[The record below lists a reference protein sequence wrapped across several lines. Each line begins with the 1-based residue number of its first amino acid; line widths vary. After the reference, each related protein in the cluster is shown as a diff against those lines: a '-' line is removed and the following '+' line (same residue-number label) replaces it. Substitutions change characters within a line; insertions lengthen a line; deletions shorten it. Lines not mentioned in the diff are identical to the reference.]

1 MFIKQ
6 ISVFLENV
14 RGSLSEMTRILGTEG
29 IDLMALSIAD
39 TVNFG
44 IVRIVVKD
52 AQIDR
57 AVSILKGAG
66 YTVRITNVI
75 CVQVPDKPSGLAKI
89 LSLVDESGV
98 SVEYLYSF
106 FRHQGDGAFIIFRL
120 SDPEKGCQTFLE
132 KGVKMCSQ
140 DEIDTL

>member
-14 RGSLSEMTRILGTEG
+14 RGTLSEMTRILGSEG

-39 TVNFG
+39 TANFG
-44 IVRIVVKD
+44 IIRIIVKD
-52 AQIDR
+52 EQIDR
-57 AVSILKGAG
+57 AVTILKNAG
-66 YTVRITNVI
+66 YTVRITNVL
-75 CVQVPDKPSGLAKI
+75 CVRVPDKPSGLAKI
-89 LSLVDESGV
+89 LDLVDESGI

-106 FRHQGDGAFIIFRL
+106 FRHEGDGAFIIFRL
-120 SDPEKGCQTFLE
+120 SDMEKGAKTFME

-140 DEIDTL
+140 EEVDAL